1 MDCEDGPQQKCAFRS
16 SGAARDLRLVVL
28 CGWQSFL
35 GETEMHCRSA
45 GLLAFDKGAAGCPD
59 LDHDCSVSWM
69 TVFENYFYK
78 DRPILTTSLPFL
90 AHPVPVSTVLIPT
103 CKG

>member
-35 GETEMHCRSA
+35 GETEMP
-45 GLLAFDKGAAGCPD
+45 GTLLARYASVVGWEIGPALAA
-59 LDHDCSVSWM
+59 VAR
-69 TVFENYFYK
+69 K
-78 DRPILTTSLPFL
+78 Q
-90 AHPVPVSTVLIPT
+90 VLLYV
-103 CKG
+103 